1 LVEKKGSHY
10 GPILKLYTFSVHCM
24 WYVLSSNNLPSKT
37 KGILLRSLKTSF
49 HGSLTI
55 LQSVVNKAER
65 LQVTNLIQG

>member
-1 LVEKKGSHY
+1 
-10 GPILKLYTFSVHCM
+10 M
-24 WYVLSSNNLPSKT
+24 WYVLSSSDLPSKT